1 MVSAPDSEAGRN
13 FQLMAERIVE
23 VNRHGRQIRIGRRN
37 HRRSVND
44 RKRMAVFCQ
53 LVGDHLVSGSHD
65 TGNTFENLKGSAIFI
80 QADGLTKRFGDDFRR

>member
-1 MVSAPDSEAGRN
+1 
-13 FQLMAERIVE
+13 
-23 VNRHGRQIRIGRRN
+23 
-37 HRRSVND
+37 
-44 RKRMAVFCQ
+44 MAVFCQ